1 MHLTA
6 VQLFFLIATMLLG
19 LLPGFLR
26 GGKIQSA
33 DEYSVGGR
41 SAGMGIVAGCI
52 IATIVGG
59 AATVGTAQ
67 MGFKIGLPAWWFTLG
82 SGIAFL
88 IMAYIYAEPLR
99 ESGLTTIA
107 QYMEIKYGTKAGVL
121 AGVSAS
127 MGIFFSI
134 VASSLTAIH
143 LISSI
148 FGVDILVSVFIIVAV
163 AGSIVYSGG
172 LSGSSLTGI
181 FKIGTIFITIF
192 LGGVLAYVDMN
203 HLGGMRAVI
212 ANDRYFSLF
221 GHGLQN
227 GIINLLSMIM
237 GVISTQSYIQ
247 AIFSAKDSET
257 AKRGCIIAA
266 LVVIPIGLPS
276 VIIGMFMSVHHP
288 EINPIDALPMYLL
301 NYLPESLGGIG
312 IAALLLSA
320 LGSIAG
326 LAFGVS
332 TMLTNGVIQKTF
344 KNLSD
349 ESLLNVSRLNVL
361 LVITGALIFTC
372 FHLDSSVLE
381 WNFLSMTLRGSGIFM
396 PLTFAVLVSEKIN
409 AARGFYA
416 MLVGIITACLWNKLQ
431 IARIDSLLVSVFF
444 SLLIFLPELIGIYK
458 SKVLGSTRVMVSRN
472 SDCIAAQEDDEIKK

>member
-1 MHLTA
+1 MRLTA
-6 VQLFFLIATMLLG
+6 VQLFFLIVTMLLG

-26 GGKIQSA
+26 AGKIKSA

-41 SAGMGIVAGCI
+41 SAGMGMVAGCI

-148 FGVDILVSVFIIVAV
+148 FGIDILVSVFIIVAV
-163 AGSIVYSGG
+163 AGSIVYFGG

-181 FKIGTIFITIF
+181 FKIGIIFITIF

-212 ANDRYFSLF
+212 TDDRYFSLF

-237 GVISTQSYIQ
+237 GVVSTQSYIQ

-312 IAALLLSA
+312 IAGLLLSA

-381 WNFLSMTLRGSGIFM
+381 WNFLSMALRGSGIFM
-396 PLTFAVLVSEKIN
+396 PLTFAVLVSEKIT

-416 MLVGIITACLWNKLQ
+416 MLAGIITACLWNKLQ

-444 SLLIFLPELIGIYK
+444 SLLIFLPELIRIYK
-458 SKVLGSTRVMVSRN
+458 SKVPGSSKVMVSRN
-472 SDCIAAQEDDEIKK
+472 SDCITAQEDEIKK